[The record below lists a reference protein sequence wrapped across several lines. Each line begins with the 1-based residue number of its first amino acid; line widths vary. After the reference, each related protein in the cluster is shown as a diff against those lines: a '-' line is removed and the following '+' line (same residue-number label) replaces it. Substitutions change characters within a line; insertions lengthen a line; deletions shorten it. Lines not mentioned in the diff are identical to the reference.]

1 MKKMTPKEKGQFLI
15 EDFPK
20 DACVEPDYKAEY
32 ERLRKE
38 LCEANRK
45 SETLLWVLEKIKEA
59 SK

>member
-1 MKKMTPKEKGQFLI
+1 MKQMT
-15 EDFPK
+15 PK
-20 DACVEPDYKAEY
+20 DACVEPNYKAEY

-45 SETLLWVLEKIKEA
+45 IETLMWSLEKAMEA